1 MGCMC
6 DQYRREPMLRWR
18 EEDVTVNGLRL
29 RVYRAG
35 DEARPAVVLSHGV
48 TDSGLCWPDVA
59 PALAEA
65 YHVVAYD
72 ARNHGRSG
80 HTSEVYGWEELGD
93 DEAGLIRALG
103 LERVALVGHSMGA
116 GTAAACAARHPE
128 LVRCAMLEDPPW
140 MNTPP
145 GATDRGAAY
154 RKLQTMSVEE
164 LVAQARRDT
173 PQWDPAILP
182 PWAEAKGQ
190 FNVAIAE
197 LYRPAFAE
205 WPQTAQAIACPV
217 LLLTGEPE
225 RGARMTAVESTQ
237 AAALFQEGR
246 VVHIPGAGHNIRRDQ
261 LGLYLEAVLP
271 FLRAHS

>member
-1 MGCMC
+1 
-6 DQYRREPMLRWR
+6 MLHWK
-18 EEDVTVNGLRL
+18 EQDVAVNGLRL
-29 RVYRAG
+29 HVYRAG

-128 LVRCAMLEDPPW
+128 LVRCAVLEDPPW
-140 MNTPP
+140 MNTPPAPPP

-154 RKLQTMSVEE
+154 RKLQAMSAEE

-173 PQWDPAILP
+173 PCGTRPSCRPGPRPKDSSTSPSPNSTGPRSRRGRRRPRPSPALCCCSP
-182 PWAEAKGQ
+182 ASRSWA
-190 FNVAIAE
+190 
-197 LYRPAFAE
+197 PA
-205 WPQTAQAIACPV
+205 
-217 LLLTGEPE
+217 
-225 RGARMTAVESTQ
+225 
-237 AAALFQEGR
+237 
-246 VVHIPGAGHNIRRDQ
+246 
-261 LGLYLEAVLP
+261 
-271 FLRAHS
+271 